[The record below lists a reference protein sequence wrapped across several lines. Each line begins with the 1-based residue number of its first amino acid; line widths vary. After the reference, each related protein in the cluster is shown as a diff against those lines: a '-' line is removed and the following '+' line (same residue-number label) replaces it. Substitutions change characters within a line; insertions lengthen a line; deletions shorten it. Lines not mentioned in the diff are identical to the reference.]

1 MSASAT
7 NPRLQ
12 GEGEILRTQDARD
25 LGRIEDPTVQAVIY
39 VPPVLPDW
47 FSELAA
53 EVEAG
58 RFHVPRTI
66 LPKVSYEQIKKW
78 LVYNFPVTGD
88 TSNLREFVTEDI
100 LALVDRIAAISGA
113 SRFMLRTLTSIPN
126 TECGFHVDTVPPA
139 AVPWGLLRVY
149 TGFGTAYVN
158 PSNVTSMADFYRYL
172 GRRERL
178 GRERAQA
185 RRDEDLG
192 RCNELDERI
201 QQLDKRLTFLRRPD
215 EIHVAPAGSIVQF
228 KHLDVSLHWSSH
240 STSLAWIHCSPM
252 SGGPR
257 FLVNISPDEP
267 VSSLSARRKYR
278 RSDMPGSTDPN
289 SRSNRLPLK

>member
-100 LALVDRIAAISGA
+100 LALVDR
-113 SRFMLRTLTSIPN
+113 
-126 TECGFHVDTVPPA
+126 
-139 AVPWGLLRVY
+139 
-149 TGFGTAYVN
+149 
-158 PSNVTSMADFYRYL
+158 
-172 GRRERL
+172 
-178 GRERAQA
+178 
-185 RRDEDLG
+185 
-192 RCNELDERI
+192 
-201 QQLDKRLTFLRRPD
+201 
-215 EIHVAPAGSIVQF
+215 
-228 KHLDVSLHWSSH
+228 
-240 STSLAWIHCSPM
+240 
-252 SGGPR
+252 
-257 FLVNISPDEP
+257 
-267 VSSLSARRKYR
+267 
-278 RSDMPGSTDPN
+278 
-289 SRSNRLPLK
+289 